1 MRKRVL
7 KRFFP
12 DESGLELVE
21 YAIMTALIVVTLV
34 LAIGALSSSVSGRFG
49 EVKGVISKI
58 GSDDDG

>member
-34 LAIGALSSSVSGRFG
+34 LAIGALATSVSGRFG
-49 EVKGVISKI
+49 EVEGAVSGIQ
-58 GSDDDG
+58 DDDG